1 MMEFFKKP
9 NIDFI
14 GKRSYAFAI
23 SGVFIL
29 LGLIALFQISRGAAN
44 MGIDFAGG
52 TTVQLK
58 FEKPIPLDEARKALD
73 ANGVHDAELQEFA
86 SDNKLLVRVRN
97 DVSQGKVADQIVDI
111 FSKTFA
117 DNKSVVDSS
126 TEIGPTVGKTLRHD
140 TLIAITIAIL
150 CIIIY
155 IAFRFEFKFGVAATI
170 AVFHDVMA
178 VLGIFYMMNKEI
190 NLLFVTALLTLGGY
204 SLTDTVVVF
213 DRIRENIRAHR
224 KLGTGDVINRSI
236 NEVLSR
242 TVVVS
247 LTTLLACVSLAVI
260 GGEVIHDFAVAM
272 TLGILV
278 GTYSSIFV
286 ASPIVFLWRK
296 KKKGKLG

>member
-1 MMEFFKKP
+1 MEFFKKP